1 MPCLPLVSRTQRHRS
16 VPRHLHSLRV
26 HCTRLESGIP
36 RAQLRGWVDCLVIW
50 PTPLKLYNPEKRTN
64 IEGEMQMGA
73 ARTHGGRRFDEEVL
87 EHYYKAAAVA
97 GWSPFNR
104 G

>member
-1 MPCLPLVSRTQRHRS
+1 M
-16 VPRHLHSLRV
+16 
-26 HCTRLESGIP
+26 
-36 RAQLRGWVDCLVIW
+36 DCLVIW
-50 PTPLKLYNPEKRTN
+50 PTPLKPYNPEKRTN

-73 ARTHGGRRFDEEVL
+73 ARADGGRRFDEEAWDQ
-87 EHYYKAAAVA
+87 YYVAAAVA